1 MSIPSKLYL
10 RKTSIEFLMNVFL
23 KLHFTLNDYF
33 FVNLKKNISYK
44 SSSFEVNF
52 LNFSIPALAPP
63 SDNNLYL
70 ICKSFKLVILNYRLV
85 LQSTVARNLKEKSFY
100 YFKIMNIIFQM
111 VHFEEEKFF
120 LKFLQLTTNFN
131 QKMISN
137 VFNLRFFCFNL
148 LKSL

>member
-1 MSIPSKLYL
+1 LFPEIPNLKSKYFKIQELSVIINFISLPMSIPSKLYL

-70 ICKSFKLVILNYRLV
+70 I
-85 LQSTVARNLKEKSFY
+85 
-100 YFKIMNIIFQM
+100 
-111 VHFEEEKFF
+111 
-120 LKFLQLTTNFN
+120 
-131 QKMISN
+131 
-137 VFNLRFFCFNL
+137 
-148 LKSL
+148 